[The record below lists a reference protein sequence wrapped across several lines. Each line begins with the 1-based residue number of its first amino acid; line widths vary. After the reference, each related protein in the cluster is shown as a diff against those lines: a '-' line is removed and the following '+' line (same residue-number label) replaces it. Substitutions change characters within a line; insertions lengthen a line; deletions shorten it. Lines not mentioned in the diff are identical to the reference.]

1 MMNGYRWTVRVARV
15 GLGRLVAWAA
25 FVTVA
30 RIFDWAVA
38 GVQRAAWVMTAIMT
52 APLTIVVVSVHRF
65 DQFNS

>member
-1 MMNGYRWTVRVARV
+1 M
-15 GLGRLVAWAA
+15 AWAA